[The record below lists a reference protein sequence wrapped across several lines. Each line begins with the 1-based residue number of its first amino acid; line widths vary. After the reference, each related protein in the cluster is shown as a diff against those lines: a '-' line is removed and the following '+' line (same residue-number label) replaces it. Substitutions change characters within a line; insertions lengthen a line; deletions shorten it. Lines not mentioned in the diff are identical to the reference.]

1 VKIGLL
7 GTGNLAVALGKAW
20 TGAGHSMVVTGRSP
34 ERAKAAVEQLGASA
48 TAIEPNRLADQA
60 DVVVVAVS
68 WAGLEHALRLVG
80 GPDGRL
86 AGKTVI
92 DCTNP
97 VDYTTGRLLVE
108 TGSAAEL
115 VARIAVGAHVVKA
128 LHLFAGASWPFTGEL
143 GSSPVVAMCGDD
155 ANAPGSGCGADWRP
169 RSAQRGV
176 GRAHRCPASR
186 GSCRVRDARRH
197 GWRKP
202 AFCSPGRGSGPS
214 WRGSGGPMI
223 AAGRGCPG
231 AAGPRRERRRAHT
244 APPCDVRAPPDL
256 LRGVI

>member
-7 GTGNLAVALGKAW
+7 GTGNLAMALGEAW
-20 TGAGHSMVVTGRSP
+20 TGAGHSIVVTGRSP

-86 AGKTVI
+86 AGTTVI

-155 ANAPGSGCGADWRP
+155 ANALGQAAVLIGDLGARSAVLGGLAAARQAEEAAGFVMRVVMAGANP
-169 RSAQRGV
+169 RSAV
-176 GRAHRCPASR
+176 PDVDPALL
-186 GSCRVRDARRH
+186 GA
-197 GWRKP
+197 
-202 AFCSPGRGSGPS
+202 
-214 WRGSGGPMI
+214 
-223 AAGRGCPG
+223 G
-231 AAGPRRERRRAHT
+231 AADR
-244 APPCDVRAPPDL
+244 
-256 LRGVI
+256 

>member
-1 VKIGLL
+1 MKIGLL

-128 LHLFAGASWPFTGEL
+128 LHLFAGASWPFAGEL

-155 ANAPGSGCGADWRP
+155 ANALGQAAVLIGDLGARSAVLGGLTAAPQAEEAAGFVMRVVTAGANP
-169 RSAQRGV
+169 RSAV
-176 GRAHRCPASR
+176 PDVDPAL
-186 GSCRVRDARRH
+186 H
-197 GWRKP
+197 G
-202 AFCSPGRGSGPS
+202 A
-214 WRGSGGPMI
+214 
-223 AAGRGCPG
+223 G
-231 AAGPRRERRRAHT
+231 AADR
-244 APPCDVRAPPDL
+244 
-256 LRGVI
+256 